1 MKTSNMALS
10 LMLVLSLILAA
21 PVLAAQEQ
29 HAGKASGDQAA
40 FHSFKASD
48 LMDKNVNSQNGEKLG
63 KVEDVVISHDGRVN
77 FVVVSSAD
85 GDKFI
90 PVPWRAFQ
98 TAQFSSAGAK
108 DKDLIANMDKNKF
121 MSAPSFDKNNWP
133 NLTSSEWEN
142 RVYGYYGMTAP
153 SDTGMRDM
161 HQGKGTME
169 RGQTGTMDA
178 R

>member
-29 HAGKASGDQAA
+29 QAGKASGEQAA
-40 FHSFKASD
+40 FHAFKASD
-48 LMDKNVNSQNGEKLG
+48 LMDKNVNSQTGEKLG

-90 PVPWRAFQ
+90 PVPWRTFQ
-98 TAQFSSAGAK
+98 TSQIGATK
-108 DKDLIANMDKNKF
+108 DKDLIANLDKSKF